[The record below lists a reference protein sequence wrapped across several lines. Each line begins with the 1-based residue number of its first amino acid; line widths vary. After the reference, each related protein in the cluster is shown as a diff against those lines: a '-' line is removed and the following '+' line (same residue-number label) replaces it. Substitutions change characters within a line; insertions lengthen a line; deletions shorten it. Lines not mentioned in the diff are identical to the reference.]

1 MDKGAESDTRKYGS
15 DTIVEGILRASF
27 ETFASELVGRSKEK
41 TFKSLWTSF
50 MHVK

>member
-15 DTIVEGILRASF
+15 DTIVEGRLRTRF
-27 ETFASELVGRSKEK
+27 ETFASGLVGCSKEK

-50 MHVK
+50 KYVK